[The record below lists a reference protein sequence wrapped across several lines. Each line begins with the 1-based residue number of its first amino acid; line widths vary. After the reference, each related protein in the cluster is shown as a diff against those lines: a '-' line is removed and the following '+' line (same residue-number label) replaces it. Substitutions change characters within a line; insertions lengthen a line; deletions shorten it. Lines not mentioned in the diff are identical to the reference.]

1 MTPVAL
7 TKPDLLAQVEQAAT
21 DQEMTGEEVLVSA
34 VSDYLER
41 RAHVKIVAE
50 SEAFARQ
57 RPQILAAYPNEFI
70 AMHNGQVVDH
80 DPDLRSL
87 NLRIRRR
94 FGQTAVLMQK
104 ADTENKELVFRSP
117 RLQTQS
123 S

>member
-7 TKPDLLAQVEQAAT
+7 TKPDLLAQLEQAAT

-41 RAHVKIVAE
+41 RAHRKIVAE

-57 RPQILAAYPNEFI
+57 RPQILASYPNEYI
-70 AMHNGQVVDH
+70 AMHNGDVVDH

-87 NLRIRRR
+87 NLRVRRR
-94 FGQTAVLMQK
+94 FGQTAILMQK
-104 ADTENKELVFRSP
+104 ADVESKELIFRSP
-117 RLQTQS
+117 RLFTQS

>member
-7 TKPDLLAQVEQAAT
+7 TKPDLLAQLEQAAT

-41 RAHVKIVAE
+41 RAHRKIVAE

-57 RPQILAAYPNEFI
+57 RPQILASYPNEYI
-70 AMHNGQVVDH
+70 AMHNGDVVDH
-80 DPDLRSL
+80 DLDLRSL
-87 NLRIRRR
+87 NLRVRRR
-94 FGQTAVLMQK
+94 FGQTAILMQK
-104 ADTENKELVFRSP
+104 ADVESKELIFRSP
-117 RLQTQS
+117 RLFTQS